1 MKKASLRDN
10 MTLALNTLAEAYTTE
25 ISKQQNPQSLGHNIN
40 VAMSGGNVA
49 KVADNKK
56 ISPQSMRAY
65 HDSTINYI

>member
-10 MTLALNTLAEAYTTE
+10 MTLALNTLAEASTTE
-25 ISKQQNPQSLGHNIN
+25 ISRQQNPDTLSQHIR
-40 VAMSGGNVA
+40 VAKSGGNVA

-56 ISPQSMRAY
+56 ISPLSMRAY

>member
-1 MKKASLRDN
+1 

-25 ISKQQNPQSLGHNIN
+25 ISKQQNPQSLGPNIN

-56 ISPQSMRAY
+56 ISPQTMRAY